1 MRLEHAGTEIGRWP
15 FAATL
20 ALVTALT
27 LPASEVAQ
35 AKTKRDTVATA
46 PMTIPPPDPALAGPA
61 LNPSWE
67 KHVYVVTDSV
77 MLGAKPAFIKAM
89 SDLGWQVTFTG
100 RPALMIR
107 KGLEEYV
114 RQQSSTGPVA
124 VVALGYNS
132 LWEKDRHNFKRWSD
146 LFDKSVEDMLAALKE
161 RGARKIV
168 WVTLRELTPDL
179 VSGGTAVSQLHKYA
193 WYFPYVNER
202 LRAIKAR
209 HPEMTIADWS
219 AAAQQTGLTYDAI
232 HLNPRGGE
240 LMTAVV
246 KAAIGT
252 DARPANPP
260 PASPRPAPVVAA
272 VQNPPPQ
279 LAGPEQP
286 RATEPPRVA
295 EPQAPPP
302 AEPQASAPPPK
313 KPGYRARREGMFAL
327 SKIDFATVVML
338 GDSLTERAQW
348 SEITGCRFVANRGIG
363 ADDSAGVLRRLDA
376 VTKLK
381 PQAVFL
387 MIGVN
392 DVVSSVPTETIVE
405 NVRQTVK
412 TLTDAGAQVY
422 LMLVLPVTQ
431 GFGRKVNPGVV
442 ELDAAYVALARE
454 TNAVV
459 VDFRSKMRTED
470 GFLRDELSL
479 DGIHLSP
486 AGYRIWRDAITPLV
500 QKHCTPGPAP
510 VARAVA
516 PRSSATP
523 AVVAAPELTT
533 ASIPAASAPPAPPVV
548 ARGQWIIQVGA
559 YPEEERAKERIRRAQ
574 DLGKTVLA
582 NASPFTE
589 RIVKAGQELF
599 RARFAGFDQSSA
611 EAACSYFKR
620 NAIDCVAV
628 RN

>member
-1 MRLEHAGTEIGRWP
+1 MRLEHIRSDIGRWP
-15 FAATL
+15 LTATL
-20 ALVTALT
+20 VLAAALT
-27 LPASEVAQ
+27 LPAFDASQ
-35 AKTKRDTVATA
+35 AKAKRETVAAAPITA
-46 PMTIPPPDPALAGPA
+46 PPLDPALAGPS
-61 LNPSWE
+61 LDSSWP

-77 MLGAKPAFIKAM
+77 MLGAKQAFIKRM
-89 SDLGWQVTFTG
+89 SDLGWEVNFTG

-132 LWEKDRHNFKRWSD
+132 LWEKDRRNFKRWSD

-161 RGARKIV
+161 RGARKVV

-179 VSGGTAVSQLHKYA
+179 ISGGTAVSQYHKYA

-246 KAAIGT
+246 KTAIGT
-252 DARPANPP
+252 DARPAG
-260 PASPRPAPVVAA
+260 SPAPAVAA
-272 VQNPPPQ
+272 IRTPVLQ
-279 LAGPEQP
+279 LAGPDQP
-286 RATEPPRVA
+286 RAAEPPPARVA
-295 EPQAPPP
+295 EPPTPPS
-302 AEPQASAPPPK
+302 AEPQASLPPK

-327 SKIDFATVVML
+327 SKIDSASVVML

-348 SEITGCRFVANRGIG
+348 SEITGCRFAANRGIG
-363 ADDSAGVLRRLDA
+363 ADDSAGVLRRVDD

-381 PQAVFL
+381 PSAVFL

-392 DVVSSVPTETIVE
+392 DVVSSVPTETTVE
-405 NVRQTVK
+405 NVRQTIGK
-412 TLTDAGAQVY
+412 LNDAGAQVY

-431 GFGRKVNPGVV
+431 GFARKVNPGVT
-442 ELDAAYVALARE
+442 ELNAAYVALANE
-454 TNAVV
+454 TKAIL
-459 VDFRSKMRTED
+459 VDFRSRMRTED

-479 DGIHLSP
+479 DGIHLTP
-486 AGYRIWRDAITPLV
+486 AGYRVWRDAITPLV
-500 QKHCTPGPAP
+500 QKHCLRESTL
-510 VARAVA
+510 VART
-516 PRSSATP
+516 ATP
-523 AVVAAPELTT
+523 RNSAPPSPIAAPELTT
-533 ASIPAASAPPAPPVV
+533 ASIAPLPPPAV

-574 DLGKTVLA
+574 ELGKPVLA

-611 EAACSYFKR
+611 EAACNYFKR